1 MADIAG
7 LEEFVALSAQNRDFA
22 LFFSGLEGVFGE
34 LRKRTQ
40 AVVQAASINS
50 IPEGST
56 TIIQGCPGMGKTS
69 LLRRF
74 IDLCNEDYSENGK
87 NGFMP
92 LPIQIHVSEATNL
105 KSVLDKAIHANP
117 SNHSMKW
124 ISSLKSDFRDR
135 LKDSPTLEN
144 FLELLKPATGD
155 QALVILIDEIQNAAE
170 KNSEFLTS
178 LHEGRI
184 GNFPI
189 LPLYFGLNSSK
200 SQLETLGL
208 SRLGDQAVINL
219 GVLTVEDCMHSF
231 QSMLDEY
238 EVEKNEL
245 TEEWIHSM
253 VEDSQCF
260 PHHLTAALRATASA
274 LVDSQGYMYR
284 DGLNIARKEAET
296 YRLNFYKDRVG
307 LLFTLPEEAVGAL
320 ARRLTTDPLVL
331 EKHPV
336 RAAEA
341 LLDILTEADIKRID
355 IEAARSMLQTMI
367 HRGILQLNSSLEHY
381 EIPIPAF
388 QTWAAQHL

>member
-1 MADIAG
+1 
-7 LEEFVALSAQNRDFA
+7 
-22 LFFSGLEGVFGE
+22 
-34 LRKRTQ
+34 
-40 AVVQAASINS
+40 
-50 IPEGST
+50 
-56 TIIQGCPGMGKTS
+56 MGKTS

-74 IDLCNEDYSENGK
+74 IDLCNEDYCENGK
-87 NGFMP
+87 NGNMP

-117 SNHSMKW
+117 ANHTMKW
-124 ISSLKSDFRDR
+124 ISDLGSDLRDR

-155 QALVILIDEIQNAAE
+155 KVLVILIDEIQNAAK
-170 KNSEFLTS
+170 KNRGFLTS

-200 SQLETLGL
+200 SRLETLGL
-208 SRLGDQAVINL
+208 PRLGDQVIINL

-238 EVEKNEL
+238 EVEENEL
-245 TEEWIHSM
+245 TEKWIHSM

-284 DGLNIARKEAET
+284 DGLNVARKEAET
-296 YRLNFYKDRVG
+296 YRLNFYKGRVG
-307 LLFTLPEEAVGAL
+307 LLYT
-320 ARRLTTDPLVL
+320 RRLTTDPLVL
-331 EKHPV
+331 GKHSE
-336 RAAEA
+336 RTTET
-341 LLDILTEADIKRID
+341 LLEILTEADIKRID
-355 IEAARSMLQTMI
+355 NEAARSMLQTMI

-381 EIPIPAF
+381 QIPIPAF
-388 QTWAAQHL
+388 QTWAAQNL